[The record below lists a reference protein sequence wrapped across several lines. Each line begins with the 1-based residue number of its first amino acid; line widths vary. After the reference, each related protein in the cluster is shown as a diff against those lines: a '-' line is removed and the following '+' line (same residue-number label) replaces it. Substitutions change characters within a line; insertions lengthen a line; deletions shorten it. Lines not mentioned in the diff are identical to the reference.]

1 MAPESR
7 ITVVIPTFNRAGM
20 IEQAV
25 ESVLAQTLQP
35 VEVIVVDDGSTDDTP
50 QRLAAFDSRIS
61 YVREEHHGQAHARN
75 TGMRLARGEYVAFLD
90 SDDLY
95 YPFKLELQARILD
108 AFPEVGMTY
117 SEFGAF
123 DEAGFAADWQ
133 LRTYHESAFRGAP
146 PGYDHLFDTSID
158 LEGSGLLRG
167 LPIDRALTAGRRAY
181 FGNIFGAC
189 LLRTIVFTN
198 SMMFRRA
205 VLADTGLQNESL
217 RLFEEFDFALR
228 ICRRHRVCF
237 VDIPTYRLRY
247 HPRQLS
253 TTGNAN
259 GKYVWI
265 RKQQMLLHVTRRHAL
280 ANRNGDP
287 PPPASVDA
295 RLAHLHRAVAV
306 PLMLF
311 DGGTAATRKRFAAR
325 ARRYLARCAELGHP
339 ERGLLWL
346 SHLPGPLRRLG
357 VTLVLKIGRT
367 AR

>member
-1 MAPESR
+1 MVSESR

-20 IEQAV
+20 VEQAV
-25 ESVLAQTLQP
+25 ASVLAQTLQP

-50 QRLAAFDSRIS
+50 QRLAGFDSRVS
-61 YVREEHHGQAHARN
+61 YLREEHHGQGHARN
-75 TGMRLARGEYVAFLD
+75 IGMRLARGEYLAFLD

-95 YPFKLELQARILD
+95 HPYKLELQARVLD
-108 AFPEVGMTY
+108 AFPEVSMTY
-117 SEFGAF
+117 SEFSAF
-123 DEAGFAADWQ
+123 DEAGLDAAWQ

-146 PGYDHLFDTSID
+146 AGYDHLFETSID
-158 LEGSGLLRG
+158 LEDSGLLRG
-167 LPIDRALTAGRRAY
+167 LPIDTALTAGRRAY
-181 FGNIFGAC
+181 FGNIFDAY

-205 VLADTGLQNESL
+205 VLADIGLQNESL

-228 ICRRHRVCF
+228 LCRRHKVCF
-237 VDIPTYRLRY
+237 VDVPTYRLRY

-253 TTGNAN
+253 TTRKAN

-265 RKQQMLLHVTRRHAL
+265 RKQQSLLHVTRRHAL
-280 ANRNGDP
+280 ANRDGNGLRR
-287 PPPASVDA
+287 ASVDE

-311 DGGTAATRKRFAAR
+311 DGGTAATRKRFARR
-325 ARRYLARCAELGHP
+325 ARKYLARCADLGHP
-339 ERGLLWL
+339 EPGLLWL

-357 VTLVLKIGRT
+357 VTLVQTLRRA